1 MKGEIFNMAVSTI
14 HGQLSVVDSGGNVTI
29 VKPQTD
35 ASVTIV
41 DVSSNKVLPR
51 NATNVQALANSLNK
65 LAFDSGADMIRINL
79 TQAENLNNY

>member
-1 MKGEIFNMAVSTI
+1 MAVSTI

-51 NATNVQALANSLNK
+51 NATDVQALANSLNK

-79 TQAENLNNY
+79 TQSENLDNY